1 MAAEE
6 RDIEET
12 EEFTLAVKYVLKRQM
27 KDLITQMREQ
37 GEEMVVMAVN
47 IQDGTST
54 HFGTPLG
61 DCFITEQKSLTN
73 NFVTFCKSNGQKKSK
88 AKTTLAQAEQMEI
101 LATSIIKQ
109 LENIPNVAQRKQV
122 KVVLTNE
129 TADCQVRVELTGGD
143 ESCHKPASL
152 KMATQGTTTDESVP
166 WSTGVDMRMKRD
178 VICTCGAIVSIYS
191 TFGRKR
197 QYMRDEELEEE
208 LRLNDLEEPSTPRH
222 KSTPGTKYA
231 CGTCGK
237 LFLKKSNCERHSRAH
252 SDYKGVICNI
262 CGNAFTY
269 ENSLKHHMETEHG
282 ILKHVCKVCG
292 KNYSNDTALKVH
304 LIKTHGE
311 TLTGENLVMIVKER
325 TEEGAGSLN
334 EQMDEIM
341 EGEGDGE
348 DLEQLAGSAGMQ
360 QIQQGQ
366 TEHIVVTS
374 RPDGST
380 ERHIMLTGPE
390 ISSVSGEIMDGV
402 SGQMVMSQADLNR
415 ITSGQII
422 VTQGEGGQV
431 HVTSEDPSL
440 DQDSAARIVEQAIQ
454 DGHVIAQ
461 DGNMSIII
469 KQMSTDTGEVPV
481 EVCIDEDDVEDE
493 IKIDGG
499 EYQVSVEL
507 TMADLADV
515 QISYPGE
522 KPLDQTMDDSDMEY
536 EDYED
541 EEGYSEMS
549 MKTDLDEDAS
559 EGDGG
564 VETPGAGKRTRKG
577 RKKGVAV
584 QVEKVICTICDK
596 DLVGKWS
603 LETHMGLMHNN
614 TPCNVCKAI
623 CSGKVG
629 LRKHLNRIHT
639 IECHGCKA
647 MVVESVPWK
656 EGMEKTTT
664 RIVKC
669 QECDELVSIVND
681 EAEEFSDAEDEYI
694 EMSDGDESTMT
705 DTSFM
710 SSGKKRRGFSETQI
724 LTCDYCNKKVTGKW
738 SLQKHI
744 ERLHLKIRKYACD
757 VCPEKYFDVTVLKKH
772 KAKIHSIQ
780 CTKCGEEV
788 NETEP
793 WQEGIK
799 QTDKRSV
806 KCACGMNMMLQ
817 NEPPREP
824 PTVETF
830 IDEDGN
836 VRKRKV
842 KPTKRRRLEKIPMNC
857 EYCGKTILGK
867 WALRT
872 HIQNMHLGA
881 KGYECSICQMKFHSK
896 ASLKTHVIHVHT
908 RQCKKCQT
916 YVEESVPWPE
926 GTERSMERIERC
938 KCGANVVFC
947 TNVGKRAHMGGVD
960 EILIP
965 DVIEEDQGR
974 DETTDSPGY
983 SVHIIRNRTQAE
995 FQCNQ
1000 CTKSFSH
1007 KKTLQNHVERIHSKV
1022 KHFGC
1027 SICPDTFFAR
1037 KALELHVSSIHTK
1050 KCNKCE
1056 RYLVET
1062 EVWGE
1067 GTHKCL
1073 RREMLCPCGETVA
1086 FQTAR
1091 GLKQKI
1097 NVDDDGGP
1105 TKVENGYACRHCG
1118 KLFQGKNRCI
1128 RHEMSHY
1135 TGEETVCSRC
1145 NADLRNTNDLKKHM
1159 ETVHG
1164 YLFASCELC
1173 EKVFDSDPLLKLHV
1187 AKAHTGFIETGSHE
1201 QGTGTEEEYFGGE
1214 EELEEG
1220 EIKVENI
1227 QGLVQQSMAGDA
1239 ELIQDMAADP
1249 EVEKVMSGLGPGQ
1262 TMISQVEGGV
1272 IYVATRDSDLTTD
1285 GAREFVQQAIKD
1297 GHVTVP
1303 SGTISIILNKL

>member
-88 AKTTLAQAEQMEI
+88 AVGTQYSSKKIAATPKGRAKAATSASTDAPTLKITVPKKMSVGISEQELGGLVGRIVASQLTQNKAKGDGSSGGTKFDALLESIKKGKAPDTPSGVTRSGRKVSNKYLEGIKSARKRVKLEKEDSGDEEIPESFILNQLTDLEAGAMKKVQVKTGDGKNIDVQKTTLAQAEQMEI

-122 KVVLTNE
+122 K
-129 TADCQVRVELTGGD
+129 
-143 ESCHKPASL
+143 
-152 KMATQGTTTDESVP
+152 
-166 WSTGVDMRMKRD
+166 
-178 VICTCGAIVSIYS
+178 
-191 TFGRKR
+191 
-197 QYMRDEELEEE
+197 
-208 LRLNDLEEPSTPRH
+208 
-222 KSTPGTKYA
+222 
-231 CGTCGK
+231 
-237 LFLKKSNCERHSRAH
+237 
-252 SDYKGVICNI
+252 
-262 CGNAFTY
+262 
-269 ENSLKHHMETEHG
+269 
-282 ILKHVCKVCG
+282 
-292 KNYSNDTALKVH
+292 
-304 LIKTHGE
+304 
-311 TLTGENLVMIVKER
+311 
-325 TEEGAGSLN
+325 
-334 EQMDEIM
+334 
-341 EGEGDGE
+341 
-348 DLEQLAGSAGMQ
+348 
-360 QIQQGQ
+360 
-366 TEHIVVTS
+366 
-374 RPDGST
+374 
-380 ERHIMLTGPE
+380 
-390 ISSVSGEIMDGV
+390 
-402 SGQMVMSQADLNR
+402 
-415 ITSGQII
+415 
-422 VTQGEGGQV
+422 
-431 HVTSEDPSL
+431 
-440 DQDSAARIVEQAIQ
+440 
-454 DGHVIAQ
+454 
-461 DGNMSIII
+461 
-469 KQMSTDTGEVPV
+469 
-481 EVCIDEDDVEDE
+481 
-493 IKIDGG
+493 
-499 EYQVSVEL
+499 VSVEL

>member
-88 AKTTLAQAEQMEI
+88 AVGTQYSSKKIAATPKGRAKAATSASTDAPTLKITVPKKMSVGISEQELGGLVGRIVASQLTQNKAKGDGSSGGTKFDALLESIKKGKAPDTPSGVTRSGRKVSNKYLEGIKSARKRVKLEKEDSGDEEIPESFILNQLTDLEAGAMKKVQVKTGDGKNIDVQKTTLAQAEQMEI

-152 KMATQGTTTDESVP
+152 KMATQGTTTDGLDDNERLEINIPTKGSTAVVATRSSTHPKVKTEEREDSETEYLMADEDDDFGDADTDKAEDDVASSVADDDVPGAVPYTSSPKQAVGMHSSPSPSPASTSTVKPKKKYEKPLYERMPMECEHCGQYVQGKSNLKSHIRRVHLKVKNHKCAICEKGFWSNNALESHMLSVHTRRCDSCQEYVVESVP

-469 KQMSTDTGEVPV
+469 KQMSTDTGEV
-481 EVCIDEDDVEDE
+481 
-493 IKIDGG
+493 
-499 EYQVSVEL
+499 
-507 TMADLADV
+507 
-515 QISYPGE
+515 
-522 KPLDQTMDDSDMEY
+522 
-536 EDYED
+536 
-541 EEGYSEMS
+541 EMS
-549 MKTDLDEDAS
+549 
-559 EGDGG
+559 
-564 VETPGAGKRTRKG
+564 
-577 RKKGVAV
+577 
-584 QVEKVICTICDK
+584 Q
-596 DLVGKWS
+596 
-603 LETHMGLMHNN
+603 
-614 TPCNVCKAI
+614 
-623 CSGKVG
+623 
-629 LRKHLNRIHT
+629 
-639 IECHGCKA
+639 
-647 MVVESVPWK
+647 
-656 EGMEKTTT
+656 
-664 RIVKC
+664 
-669 QECDELVSIVND
+669 
-681 EAEEFSDAEDEYI
+681 
-694 EMSDGDESTMT
+694 
-705 DTSFM
+705 
-710 SSGKKRRGFSETQI
+710 
-724 LTCDYCNKKVTGKW
+724 
-738 SLQKHI
+738 
-744 ERLHLKIRKYACD
+744 
-757 VCPEKYFDVTVLKKH
+757 
-772 KAKIHSIQ
+772 
-780 CTKCGEEV
+780 
-788 NETEP
+788 
-793 WQEGIK
+793 
-799 QTDKRSV
+799 
-806 KCACGMNMMLQ
+806 
-817 NEPPREP
+817 
-824 PTVETF
+824 
-830 IDEDGN
+830 
-836 VRKRKV
+836 
-842 KPTKRRRLEKIPMNC
+842 
-857 EYCGKTILGK
+857 
-867 WALRT
+867 
-872 HIQNMHLGA
+872 
-881 KGYECSICQMKFHSK
+881 
-896 ASLKTHVIHVHT
+896 
-908 RQCKKCQT
+908 
-916 YVEESVPWPE
+916 
-926 GTERSMERIERC
+926 
-938 KCGANVVFC
+938 
-947 TNVGKRAHMGGVD
+947 
-960 EILIP
+960 
-965 DVIEEDQGR
+965 
-974 DETTDSPGY
+974 
-983 SVHIIRNRTQAE
+983 
-995 FQCNQ
+995 
-1000 CTKSFSH
+1000 
-1007 KKTLQNHVERIHSKV
+1007 
-1022 KHFGC
+1022 
-1027 SICPDTFFAR
+1027 
-1037 KALELHVSSIHTK
+1037 
-1050 KCNKCE
+1050 
-1056 RYLVET
+1056 
-1062 EVWGE
+1062 
-1067 GTHKCL
+1067 
-1073 RREMLCPCGETVA
+1073 
-1086 FQTAR
+1086 
-1091 GLKQKI
+1091 
-1097 NVDDDGGP
+1097 
-1105 TKVENGYACRHCG
+1105 
-1118 KLFQGKNRCI
+1118 
-1128 RHEMSHY
+1128 
-1135 TGEETVCSRC
+1135 
-1145 NADLRNTNDLKKHM
+1145 
-1159 ETVHG
+1159 
-1164 YLFASCELC
+1164 
-1173 EKVFDSDPLLKLHV
+1173 
-1187 AKAHTGFIETGSHE
+1187 
-1201 QGTGTEEEYFGGE
+1201 
-1214 EELEEG
+1214 
-1220 EIKVENI
+1220 
-1227 QGLVQQSMAGDA
+1227 
-1239 ELIQDMAADP
+1239 
-1249 EVEKVMSGLGPGQ
+1249 
-1262 TMISQVEGGV
+1262 
-1272 IYVATRDSDLTTD
+1272 
-1285 GAREFVQQAIKD
+1285 
-1297 GHVTVP
+1297 
-1303 SGTISIILNKL
+1303 